1 MCCGQG
7 YAMLSQKTK
16 KKKYPKKILLLFVW
30 NMRGLDFL
38 LFFELSK
45 CISLI
50 LVDFYVF
57 VTLYDIMTPTDL
69 MCFLPTTKNL
79 IYKIYMSI

>member
-1 MCCGQG
+1 MSLNIYNHENCTINSIICN
-7 YAMLSQKTK
+7 
-16 KKKYPKKILLLFVW
+16 IIFIIIF
-30 NMRGLDFL
+30 DFF

-50 LVDFYVF
+50 LVDFHVF
-57 VTLYDIMTPTDL
+57 VTLYDITTPTDL

-79 IYKIYMSI
+79 MYKIYMSI